1 MKEKE
6 ISKLYNS
13 ITNVNNQFIE
23 ETQVKTKKNNV
34 WLKWAAM
41 AACMC
46 LMICVF
52 AIPYLFEQTNDNA
65 TGELSPMVYVNN
77 TLYQSA
83 NSQLDIT
90 SKEDQFVYLGVIS
103 SKVSSSQYPK
113 ENFQAN
119 DDIVGSMVYQYGAD
133 VVVESNGQYWLYCA
147 VLDVDY
153 TMLDVDYTIN
163 DDGTYTCR
171 GNTYKYKIDIF
182 GIDGETQV
190 TYIVLTN
197 NMETSFEDV
206 SYSLKTAEISTDI
219 PEFVILGWYY

>member
-6 ISKLYNS
+6 ILKLYNS

-23 ETQVKTKKNNV
+23 EAQAKTKKKNGL
-34 WLKWAAM
+34 LKWAAM

-46 LMICVF
+46 LIICAFV
-52 AIPYLFEQTNDNA
+52 IPYLFEQPNDSA
-65 TGELSPMVYVNN
+65 TGDLSPMVYVND
-77 TLYQSA
+77 TLYRSA
-83 NSQLDIT
+83 SNQPDLT
-90 SKEDQFVYLGVIS
+90 GKENQFVYLGAIS

-119 DDIVGSMVYQYGAD
+119 DDIVGSSVYQCGAD

-153 TMLDVDYTIN
+153 TIN

-171 GNTYKYKIDIF
+171 GNTYKYKIEIS
-182 GIDGETQV
+182 GVDGETQV
-190 TYIVLTN
+190 TYVVLTN
-197 NMETSFEDV
+197 NMGTSFEDV
-206 SYSLKTAEISTDI
+206 SYSLRKAEMNTDI
-219 PEFVILGWYY
+219 PEFVILEWYY

>member
-6 ISKLYNS
+6 ILKLYNS

-23 ETQVKTKKNNV
+23 EAQTKTKKKNG

-46 LMICVF
+46 LIICAFV
-52 AIPYLFEQTNDNA
+52 IPYLFEQPNDSA
-65 TGELSPMVYVNN
+65 TGDLSPMVYVND
-77 TLYQSA
+77 TLYRSA
-83 NSQLDIT
+83 SNQPDLT
-90 SKEDQFVYLGVIS
+90 GKENQFVYLGAIS

-119 DDIVGSMVYQYGAD
+119 DDIVGSSVYQCGAD

-153 TMLDVDYTIN
+153 TIN

-171 GNTYKYKIDIF
+171 GNTYKYKIEIS
-182 GIDGETQV
+182 GVDGETQV
-190 TYIVLTN
+190 TYVVLTN
-197 NMETSFEDV
+197 NMGTSFEDV
-206 SYSLKTAEISTDI
+206 SYSLRKAEMNTDI
-219 PEFVILGWYY
+219 PEFVILEWYY